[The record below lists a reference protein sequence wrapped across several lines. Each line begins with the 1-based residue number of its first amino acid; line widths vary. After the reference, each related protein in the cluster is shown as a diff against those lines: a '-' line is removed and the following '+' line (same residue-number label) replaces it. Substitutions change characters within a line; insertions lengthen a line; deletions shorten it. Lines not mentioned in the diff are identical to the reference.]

1 MIELRFVGDR
11 SDDVAGVEA
20 KGRSERRECCDKH
33 RDDDFDKIFSVHS
46 CFVLGL
52 VLYPSR
58 RKPCLV
64 GATLR
69 VSERGQSIE

>member
-20 KGRSERRECCDKH
+20 KGGSERRECCDKH

-46 CFVLGL
+46 CFYFRPRIKLLEMDEGEFQNGVRL
-52 VLYPSR
+52 
-58 RKPCLV
+58 
-64 GATLR
+64 
-69 VSERGQSIE
+69 